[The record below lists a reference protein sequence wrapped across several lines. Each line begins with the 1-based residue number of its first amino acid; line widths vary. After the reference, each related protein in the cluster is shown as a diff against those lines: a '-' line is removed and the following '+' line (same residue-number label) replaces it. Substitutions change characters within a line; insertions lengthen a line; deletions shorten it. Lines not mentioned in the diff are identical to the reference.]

1 MNIWV
6 VEDNAGVREGI
17 RAVLELRHAVRT
29 FETAEGALRMLE
41 LFEERPDV
49 LLLDLGLP
57 GMSGLEALRCF
68 RVRVPG
74 LCVVVLTVFD
84 DPDTVFRA
92 LCEGASGYLLKS
104 ADLARL
110 CEAVE
115 EAHQGG
121 APLSPTVAAKVL
133 ELFRRFP
140 VNPHKTHALTERERE
155 VLRLLADGL
164 SKRQIALQL
173 KLSPHTVDTH
183 LRAIYG
189 KLHVHTNTAAV
200 ARAIREGLI

>member
-68 RVRVPG
+68 RV
-74 LCVVVLTVFD
+74 
-84 DPDTVFRA
+84 
-92 LCEGASGYLLKS
+92 
-104 ADLARL
+104 
-110 CEAVE
+110 
-115 EAHQGG
+115 
-121 APLSPTVAAKVL
+121 
-133 ELFRRFP
+133 
-140 VNPHKTHALTERERE
+140 
-155 VLRLLADGL
+155 
-164 SKRQIALQL
+164 
-173 KLSPHTVDTH
+173 
-183 LRAIYG
+183 
-189 KLHVHTNTAAV
+189 
-200 ARAIREGLI
+200 

>member
-68 RVRVPG
+68 RVHVPG

-173 KLSPHTVDTH
+173 KLSPHTVDAH

-200 ARAIREGLI
+200 A